1 MILGFH
7 ASNPLLLTRTFG
19 NAASCQTCRRVPLCM
34 KAKGR
39 KGPSSSK
46 SKPKAVEVASG
57 TSKER
62 SGVGFTVNSK
72 SKVETSSDEVV
83 KERVSG
89 SAGDA
94 TPHRAFSPT
103 GRAVLEN
110 PLRAADSETS
120 AEETTDD
127 LSAPVVDLT
136 KLVANPELRWK
147 WDVSP
152 DAIVEQLAAARTND
166 YLETCIVSNRD
177 HISERALYRFTSA
190 ILQAESQGAR
200 EEASNMRS
208 LRADIIR
215 ICWEYDRPLR
225 ERLYDAE
232 ARLVKVLKNEEE
244 ANILKLISRECG
256 NTSIDANAFWIV
268 TFAAVAAW
276 EAQNDA
282 DRNQYSEVQLRL
294 KEIAEATWKCD
305 KLLKLL
311 SPSLSL
317 VGQVLTASD
326 PERQA
331 EVLLGASEALI
342 LEMGLILE
350 QIRLWPSNAYGEF
363 IQKMQDIRDYAIE
376 NVLGCLVPSFES
388 FRFTPPDIDRG
399 SRLIE
404 FQTRNAGRKI

>member
-1 MILGFH
+1 
-7 ASNPLLLTRTFG
+7 
-19 NAASCQTCRRVPLCM
+19 M
-34 KAKGR
+34 KSKGR

-46 SKPKAVEVASG
+46 SKPKAVELAPG
-57 TSKER
+57 TSKES
-62 SGVGFTVNSK
+62 SGVGFAVTPK

-83 KERVSG
+83 KEHVSG

-94 TPHRAFSPT
+94 TPHRAFSPS

-110 PLRAADSETS
+110 PLRVADSEIST
-120 AEETTDD
+120 EEMTGDSPAPNVD
-127 LSAPVVDLT
+127 LS

-147 WDVSP
+147 WDVTP
-152 DAIVEQLAAARTND
+152 DAVVEQLAAARTND
-166 YLETCIVSNRD
+166 YLEACIVSNRD
-177 HISERALYRFTSA
+177 HVSERVLYRFTSA
-190 ILQAESQGAR
+190 ILQAESQGAL
-200 EEASNMRS
+200 EEAANMRS
-208 LRADIIR
+208 LRAHIIR

-232 ARLVKVLKNEEE
+232 ARLVKVLKNEQET
-244 ANILKLISRECG
+244 NILKLIGQECG
-256 NTSIDANAFWIV
+256 NTSIDVNAFWIV

-276 EAQNDA
+276 EAQNA
-282 DRNQYSEVQLRL
+282 EDRNEYSEVQLRL
-294 KEIAEATWKCD
+294 KEIAEKTRKSD

-331 EVLLGASEALI
+331 EVLLGAGETI
-342 LEMGLILE
+342 IMEMGVILE

-363 IQKMQDIRDYAIE
+363 IQKVQDIRDYAIE
-376 NVLGCLVPSFES
+376 NVLGCHVPSFAS
-388 FRFTPPDIDRG
+388 FRFTPAEIDRG

-404 FQTRNAGRKI
+404 FQARNTGRKI